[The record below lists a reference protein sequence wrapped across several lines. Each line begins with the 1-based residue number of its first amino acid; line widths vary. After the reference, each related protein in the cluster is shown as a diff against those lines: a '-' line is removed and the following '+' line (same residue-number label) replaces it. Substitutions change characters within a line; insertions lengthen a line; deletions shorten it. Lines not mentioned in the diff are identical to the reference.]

1 MKFRYLISLTVA
13 TALLASCSNE
23 DDFGTKVTN
32 GMLRATME
40 SNASGMARAGFDASG
55 VFYWSEGDRLGVTM
69 QEGNGYTT
77 GFTALTLAEGGAGQA
92 TASFSGDMTGTI
104 AGYAAYPYND
114 GHSVSTADGGTT
126 TLTYNFPKEYS
137 YTKVD
142 ADYQTETKGKGNS
155 YNPAMWGKI
164 ENSNVAL
171 KHLGGVFCIKFAK
184 LPVGDNLKLTFTAD
198 QKIAGKYT
206 VTLSGDAPALEATNA
221 TDDSEKT
228 VSIAF
233 GNTVQNTSGT
243 FYIPVPTGSYTNVR
257 VKILNGTEELANVFG
272 GNYTIARRDLKRLS
286 ISSGTITGGEAKT
299 VSSVAD
305 VAEALGKNTA
315 VTVSGEV
322 SGKSNKIEVPAAQ
335 SAETPMS
342 IAFQNVASGAEIEF
356 EDKATGGA
364 SSSVKDMTIAL
375 PEIESTGEAPV
386 VNVNM
391 PNTTVTLSSNGGS
404 TTIKEATAATA
415 ENTLVVDAGV
425 TITKLIVK
433 KGNVR
438 LKKGATITAIE
449 RHSENTNV
457 VKVFVES
464 DEGCP
469 DLSGN
474 TNFEVV
480 DAAVAEMEAV
490 AKAGGN
496 FILEQDVTLFRPLMV
511 EGALVL
517 DLNGHS
523 IKAKSTGLEQ
533 VLKTKDAVV
542 LVRRGAHLTVNDN
555 SNGNGSI
562 DHNGVESVYTAVKL
576 TDGDDGASGDVAK
589 LTVNGGTLKGGY
601 YGICGNGDRHGTE
614 VVINGGTITAAN
626 AEEGTAIYYPQDGLL
641 TVNGGTVSAPTGIEM
656 RSGTLTVNAGVIKST
671 ATTFD
676 EKANGDG
683 TTMTGVAIA
692 VSQHV
697 TDKDLKVLINGGT
710 LTGPYALYEKD
721 LQNETGTKSLEIKDG
736 LFEGQV
742 YSKSCTAFIKGGT
755 FSDISALESIE
766 RTLIYL
772 TDDANLNFVLD
783 KDCTVSPFIVLASQV
798 VNINLNKKTLTI
810 DDKLEG
816 RTFILVRGGSLKL
829 TDGNITDNER
839 GIALTANNAK
849 LELDDIVY
857 KATAADAV
865 GILNDKNIQSTS
877 IIVKNSTITSG
888 YYAINTNAH
897 TNPVVGSTKIVL
909 ENSHFVATETALL
922 VNIPSEVDIDNCTF
936 SGNHQ
941 AAFLRGGT
949 YTIKNSSFTLKA
961 ELESSHGDNNH
972 MKQWSEGNQAAFA
985 GITIGNYLSSAYQ
998 YPTTVAMT
1006 GVTVNVEGT
1015 HASSFSAVHVCAN
1028 AATDK
1033 GVTLTYDDACS
1044 FTSTYNPAVE
1054 YGTTNIT
1061 VNGQKV
1067 DSNVKQETEN

>member
-1 MKFRYLISLTVA
+1 MKFRYLISLAVA
-13 TALLASCSNE
+13 TALLTGCNNE
-23 DDFGTKVTN
+23 DDLGAKVTN

-40 SNASGMARAGFDASG
+40 SNASGMARAGFDANG

-69 QEGNGYTT
+69 QDGNGYTT
-77 GFTALTLAEGGAGQA
+77 GFTALTLVEGGAGQA

-114 GHSVSTADGGTT
+114 GHAVSTVDGTT

-142 ADYQTETKGKGNS
+142 ADYQTDTKGKGNS

-206 VTLSGDAPALEATNA
+206 VALSGSEPELEATTA

-233 GNTVQNTSGT
+233 GNTAQNTSGT
-243 FYIPVPTGSYTNVR
+243 FYIPVPTGNYTNVR
-257 VKILNGTEELANVFG
+257 VKILNDTEELANVFG
-272 GNYTIARRDLKRLS
+272 GSYTIARRDLKRLS
-286 ISSGTITGGEAKT
+286 VSSGTITGGEAQT
-299 VSSVAD
+299 VSSVSEVAD
-305 VAEALGKNTA
+305 ALGKNTA

-322 SGKSNKIEVPAAQ
+322 SGESNKIEVPAAQ
-335 SAETPMS
+335 SPETPIS
-342 IAFQNVASGAEIEF
+342 IAFQSVASGAKIEF
-356 EDKATGGA
+356 EDKATSGGGT
-364 SSSVKDMTIAL
+364 SSVKDMTIAL
-375 PEIESTGEAPV
+375 PETEGAEEAPV

-404 TTIKEATAATA
+404 TTIKEATASTA

-438 LKKGATITAIE
+438 VKKGATITAIE
-449 RHSENTNV
+449 RHSENSNV

-464 DEGCP
+464 GAKYP
-469 DLSGN
+469 DLSAN
-474 TNFEVV
+474 ESFEIV
-480 DAAVAEMEAV
+480 DAAIAEMEAV

-496 FILEQDVTLFRPLMV
+496 FILEQDVTLFRPLVV
-511 EGALVL
+511 EGALTL

-523 IKAKSTGLEQ
+523 IKAKTTGLEQ

-542 LVRRGAHLTVNDN
+542 LVRRGAQLTINDS
-555 SNGNGSI
+555 SNGKGSI
-562 DHNGVESVYTAVKL
+562 DYNGVESVYVAVKL
-576 TDGDDGASGDVAK
+576 TDGNDTGSEVAK
-589 LTVNGGTLKGGY
+589 LTVNGGTLKGYY
-601 YGICGNGDRHGTE
+601 YGISGNGTRHGTE
-614 VVINGGTITAAN
+614 VVINGGAITAAN
-626 AEEGTAIYYPQDGLL
+626 AGEGTAIYHPQNGLL

-656 RSGTLTVNAGVIKST
+656 RSGTLTVNAGAIKST
-671 ATTFD
+671 ASTFD
-676 EKANGDG
+676 EKGNGSG
-683 TTMTGVAIA
+683 TTMTGVAVA

-697 TDKDLKVLINGGT
+697 TDKDLKVVINGGT

-721 LQNETGTKSLEIKDG
+721 LQNETGTKALEIKDG
-736 LFEGQV
+736 IFEGQV
-742 YSKSCTAFIKGGT
+742 YSKNCTAFIKGGT
-755 FSDISALESIE
+755 FSDVSALESKE
-766 RTLIYL
+766 RALIYL
-772 TDDANLNFVLD
+772 TDDAKLSLVLG
-783 KDCTVSPFIVLASQV
+783 KDCTVSPFIVLESQV
-798 VNINLNKKTLTI
+798 VNIDLNKKTLII
-810 DDKLEG
+810 DDKIEG
-816 RTFILVRGGSLKL
+816 RTFILVKGGSLKL
-829 TDGNITDNER
+829 TDGNITDNEM
-839 GIALTANNAK
+839 GISLAADNAK
-849 LELDDIVY
+849 LELDGIVY
-857 KATAADAV
+857 KATAADAA
-865 GILNDKNIQSTS
+865 GILNDKNVQETS

-888 YYAINTNAH
+888 YYAVNTNAH

-909 ENSHFVATETALL
+909 ENSHFIATETALL
-922 VNIPSEVDIDNCTF
+922 VNIPSTVNIDNCTF
-936 SGNHQ
+936 SGNRQ

-961 ELESSHGDNNH
+961 ELESTHSENNH
-972 MKQWSEGNQAAFA
+972 MKQWQDGNRAAFA

-1006 GVTVNVEGT
+1006 GVTVKVEGT
-1015 HASSFSAVHVCAN
+1015 HTSSFPAVHVCAN
-1028 AATDK
+1028 AADNK
-1033 GVTLTYDDACS
+1033 GVVLTYDGSCS
-1044 FTSTYNPAVE
+1044 FTSTYDPAVE

-1061 VNGQKV
+1061 VNGEAVK
-1067 DSNVKQETEN
+1067 SNVKQETSN